1 MKKWRNRFIIFV
13 CLIAAVFCGV
23 YTVYR
28 LQQEKMET
36 SSIYEDKSEE
46 LTAVQQEE
54 VYPEPK
60 EATILAAGD
69 IMFHEPQ
76 IRAAYNEGNDTYDF
90 KDTFKWVKPYIS
102 SSDLSI
108 ANLETVTAGKQYGYK
123 GYPNFNSPEEVIEAL
138 KYAEFDVLSTAN
150 NHSLDQGKNGIIST
164 IDNIEKYGLK
174 NFGTYK
180 TPNHSVL
187 IENVNNINIALL
199 SYTYGC
205 NGMEQTLTSD
215 ELGYMIN
222 LIDEEKIRSDIE
234 EAKKQKADL
243 IVVFI
248 HWGNEYQRNPNE
260 NQISLGE
267 KMVKWGANIVFGS
280 HPHVVQESQIIKKDG
295 KNNFIIY
302 SLGNFLS
309 NQRLETVDNK
319 YTEDGVMVQIQVE
332 KNYERNETI
341 IENITY
347 IPTWVRKYKDGN
359 KLKYEIIPV
368 KEFLDNKEEQGLLT
382 TKEYTRIEDSY
393 KDTMDKMIK

>member
-1 MKKWRNRFIIFV
+1 
-13 CLIAAVFCGV
+13 
-23 YTVYR
+23 
-28 LQQEKMET
+28 
-36 SSIYEDKSEE
+36 
-46 LTAVQQEE
+46 
-54 VYPEPK
+54 
-60 EATILAAGD
+60 
-69 IMFHEPQ
+69 
-76 IRAAYNEGNDTYDF
+76 
-90 KDTFKWVKPYIS
+90 
-102 SSDLSI
+102 
-108 ANLETVTAGKQYGYK
+108 
-123 GYPNFNSPEEVIEAL
+123 
-138 KYAEFDVLSTAN
+138 
-150 NHSLDQGKNGIIST
+150 
-164 IDNIEKYGLK
+164 
-174 NFGTYK
+174 
-180 TPNHSVL
+180 
-187 IENVNNINIALL
+187 
-199 SYTYGC
+199 
-205 NGMEQTLTSD
+205 
-215 ELGYMIN
+215 MIN

-341 IENITY
+341 IKNITY